1 MTKTDESE
9 TSFRV
14 DRARLIWLAVR
25 RALLAL
31 IAGVD
36 AVFGVETKNV
46 TFIVSEVG
54 NSNRN

>member
-36 AVFGVETKNV
+36 AVFGVETKHV
-46 TFIVSEVG
+46 TITIIENGPSK
-54 NSNRN
+54 